1 MSQWR
6 SGDRSSNNV
15 AWVRTRGSFKRF
27 MDGCLERDKALFYSP
42 RLRQPPEQLL

>member
-15 AWVRTRGSFKRF
+15 AWVRRTDSFKRF
-27 MDGCLERDKALFYSP
+27 MDGCLERGKALN
-42 RLRQPPEQLL
+42 RNC